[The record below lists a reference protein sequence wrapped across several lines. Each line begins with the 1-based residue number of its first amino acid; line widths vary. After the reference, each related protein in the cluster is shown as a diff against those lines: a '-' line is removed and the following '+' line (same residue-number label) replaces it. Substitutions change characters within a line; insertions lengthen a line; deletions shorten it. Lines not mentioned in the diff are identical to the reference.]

1 MLISISHDEVFTSLA
16 SSNSQF
22 KTQRYSIYDDVKPK
36 AEKKLTFEEL
46 AFFKATDF
54 SHSST

>member
-1 MLISISHDEVFTSLA
+1 MTRSSHRLLRPTH
-16 SSNSQF
+16 SS
-22 KTQRYSIYDDVKPK
+22 KPKDIPYDDVKPK